1 MINSQQS
8 NHSHHHCF
16 GVADVRENLLK
27 MRVAVSSI
35 IEKPIERLFWMS
47 QDYTRRLEWDVY
59 LSEAYLLGG
68 QKVAA
73 IGVESLCKNRGGS
86 VLISKYLS
94 FCPPTHAA
102 VQMTKGP
109 WVLSQFS
116 GTWRFKALPH
126 EKTEVRF
133 IYNFKVRPFV
143 LRWLLEPLI
152 AAFYRRD
159 MQRRLEAFKSWAQE
173 QG

>member
-1 MINSQQS
+1 MINPLSTNS
-8 NHSHHHCF
+8 SHHRCF
-16 GVADVRENLLK
+16 CVADERESFLK

-35 IEKPIERLFWMS
+35 IEKPIEQLFWMS

-59 LSEAYLLGG
+59 LSEAYLLDG
-68 QKVAA
+68 QKLAA
-73 IGVESLCKNRGGS
+73 IGVKSLCKNRSGS

-109 WVLSQFS
+109 WVLSKFS

-126 EKTEVRF
+126 EQTEVRF

-143 LRWLLEPLI
+143 LRWLLELLI

-159 MQRRLEAFKSWAQE
+159 MQRRLNAFKSWAQE